1 MNDKLFRQ
9 KSIDRV
15 SSPEA
20 LNDYVKTSS
29 PGVWAVLAAI
39 IVLLIGACV
48 WGVFGRLETTVPAL
62 VVSEGGETVCFY
74 ESGLSAEVE
83 VGMSV
88 RADGQELR
96 ITGVS
101 SQEQVLGQA
110 VGGYEAGRQVC
121 MSELSGDMA
130 EGMYEAEI
138 VVESIAPASFLWN

>member
-74 ESGLSAEVE
+74 ESGLSSEVE

-88 RADGQELR
+88 RAGGQELR

-101 SQEQVLGQA
+101 TQGQVLEQS

-121 MSELSGDMA
+121 VSELNGNMA
-130 EGMYEAEI
+130 EGVYEAEI